1 MRAVQRDPAP
11 PPVSL
16 TARGRDRLTEL
27 ERVRRHML
35 APIPAGSTRGAFA
48 FSAYRKDDVKRRLE
62 ILFHGKCAYCES
74 FYGAQAPVDVEH
86 YRPKGA
92 VEGADHP
99 GYWWIAMQWEN
110 LLPSCLDC
118 NRRRK
123 QQTPVAVGDLKI
135 LFEQM
140 LTGKKDAFPIAGQRA
155 TPEQGDFSGERP
167 LLLDPT
173 RDQPADHLVFH
184 LGDGHAA
191 GLVYPRPTSDG
202 VNPAVVVEADHAGLA
217 HAAAAAQASVRGAIS
232 IQVYGLNRMKLV
244 QERAAVI
251 RRLRFLETLMVDVG
265 DIAGSISAP
274 HVLAADPAIP
284 VAVQSLRLLQ
294 GRILSEMTTMAAPT
308 APYSSVAAAYLA
320 DLKSRVSRA
329 A

>member
-1 MRAVQRDPAP
+1 VRAVRRDPAP

-16 TARGRDRLTEL
+16 AARDKAGRTEL
-27 ERVRRHML
+27 ERVRLHMQ
-35 APIPAGSTRGAFA
+35 APLPASGKREAFTFA
-48 FSAYRKDDVKRRLE
+48 TYRKDDVKRRLE
-62 ILFHGKCAYCES
+62 ALFHGKCAYCES

-99 GYWWIAMQWEN
+99 GYWWVAMQWEN

-118 NRRRK
+118 NRRRR
-123 QQTPVAVGDLKI
+123 QQTPVAVGDLKV

-140 LTGKKDAFPIAGQRA
+140 STGKKDAFPIAGQRA
-155 TPEQGDFSGERP
+155 APEAADFSGEQA

-173 RDQPADHLVFH
+173 RDQPGDHLVFH
-184 LGDGHAA
+184 LSEGHAA
-191 GLVYPRPTSDG
+191 GLVYPK
-202 VNPAVVVEADHAGLA
+202 PAPAGAGPALVADDDHEGLA
-217 HAAAAAQASVRGAIS
+217 AGAAGAQVSVRGAVS

-251 RRLRFLETLMVDVG
+251 RRLRFLETLMADIG

-274 HVLAADPAIP
+274 HVLAADPAVP

-294 GRILSEMTTMAAPT
+294 GRILAEMTTMAAPT
-308 APYSSVAAAYLA
+308 APDSSVATAYLA
-320 DLKSRVSRA
+320 DLKARVSGA
-329 A
+329 P